1 MKVFVSIFCCL
12 VFISSPIV
20 ANDLKVVTRNLE
32 PFSFVEFNTRKGYA
46 IELWSEIARHLN
58 VKYDLKI
65 ASNAKEII
73 DLVGQNKCEVG
84 VGALSVTSEREEI
97 VDFSQPFFDSGL
109 QILTVNNVDSNFTGV
124 FNEFFKFFLNLRFIV
139 SFLLIMFFI
148 VLISHLVWKYEH
160 KKNPEMWP
168 VNYKSG
174 LWESFWWSISILLV
188 GGADNKGP
196 ISVGGRLVAILWM
209 ILSIV
214 FLSFVTASFTAT
226 MTLKSLKSEINGPND
241 LHGKNVATV
250 KSSTSEVWLNDKGII
265 VSSYNDIEE
274 CIKALKQKKVQA
286 IVYDAPILNY
296 YSYKLKDNTITIA
309 GPIFNRQNYAFALPE
324 NSNLREKINRVLLLL
339 NENGFCKDLKIKWF
353 GNEHI

>member
-1 MKVFVSIFCCL
+1 
-12 VFISSPIV
+12 
-20 ANDLKVVTRNLE
+20 
-32 PFSFVEFNTRKGYA
+32 
-46 IELWSEIARHLN
+46 
-58 VKYDLKI
+58 
-65 ASNAKEII
+65 
-73 DLVGQNKCEVG
+73 
-84 VGALSVTSEREEI
+84 
-97 VDFSQPFFDSGL
+97 
-109 QILTVNNVDSNFTGV
+109 
-124 FNEFFKFFLNLRFIV
+124 
-139 SFLLIMFFI
+139 MFFI